1 MIAVPGGKLSARSQL
16 MESQDGS
23 EVDLNEE
30 EITTAE
36 AISNAAALTKDQ
48 KGLNGCP
55 KGN

>member
-1 MIAVPGGKLSARSQL
+1 

-30 EITTAE
+30 KITTAE

-48 KGLNGCP
+48 KGLKGWP